1 MLLARDRIGIKPLYY
16 STINSI
22 FVFSSEIRSIL
33 SLPWVRAELNEAEF
47 YHFLS
52 FNFTSPPET
61 LFKGIYK
68 FHPGHKMVIDKSGI
82 NLYEPYWNLEVPGN
96 NDLSE
101 QRYII
106 KLRNEF
112 EKSIK
117 YRMVSDVPIGA
128 FISGGVDS
136 SAVVANMSSGS
147 CKSINT
153 FSVAFEDC
161 EDFNELHYAREIAN
175 LFKTNHHELIVGPD
189 DFNEFIYNIA
199 EIFDDPLSD
208 PTSIPIYF
216 LTRLAKEKGVKVIL
230 TGDGPDELFLGY
242 RKWLFLI
249 KTTIMLSEL

>member
-1 MLLARDRIGIKPLYY
+1 
-16 STINSI
+16 
-22 FVFSSEIRSIL
+22 
-33 SLPWVRAELNEAEF
+33 
-47 YHFLS
+47 
-52 FNFTSPPET
+52 
-61 LFKGIYK
+61 
-68 FHPGHKMVIDKSGI
+68 
-82 NLYEPYWNLEVPGN
+82 
-96 NDLSE
+96 
-101 QRYII
+101 
-106 KLRNEF
+106 
-112 EKSIK
+112 
-117 YRMVSDVPIGA
+117 
-128 FISGGVDS
+128 
-136 SAVVANMSSGS
+136 

-249 KTTIMLSEL
+249 KNKKYYDYSKILPKNILLHFLKILGVLKYNSPIEEYIFRKNNNYEYFWGTIGGVKESAKSQFLNDNYKQRYDHICSHDIVETFKKTFNNIIPNSKNNLPNWMSFIGLT